1 MIDPAD
7 RVFNG
12 LGEPLALAMVERSP
26 ASPRVLCTRF
36 ERILGDAPANHR
48 IAGLVE
54 RLADEDKIRPVDPD
68 ASTPTY
74 GLTQQG
80 ARSLNGYRT
89 LPAALAPALGHV
101 LGRDAREEPTPNAPS
116 TSELGGTSPVGSTA
130 GWVKDALSALPDT
143 APIEAPYARFT
154 FTRDASR
161 NRWSLDVQDHALP
174 PDAKTGSCPLTFLY
188 LAGARLLT
196 QPYMP
201 ATGEVTLKGP
211 SPV

>member
-26 ASPRVLCTRF
+26 ASPTVLRTRF
-36 ERILGDAPANHR
+36 ERVLGESPANHR
-48 IAGLVE
+48 IARLVE

-80 ARSLNGYRT
+80 ARCLNGYRT
-89 LPAALAPALGHV
+89 LPATLAPALDHV
-101 LGRDAREEPTPNAPS
+101 LGRDPHEASPPQAPS

-130 GWVKDALSALPDT
+130 GWVKDALAALPDA

-154 FTRDASR
+154 FTRDASK

-196 QPYMP
+196 QPYTP
-201 ATGEVTLKGP
+201 ATREVTLEGA